1 MEILCY
7 DKFTGQYRKF
17 QFLFEDEMIASING
31 YHIFRVTPKSTLS
44 SQLQTDLGKDAAIC
58 AEALQRKLPVYAVYR
73 KTVLKACYVFT
84 AQDHLLITQSELKK
98 MDFPAE
104 LQGKIDQE
112 ICRDLMDVLLRKPGY
127 KAEFHNHTVDIR
139 RKAFVLQ
146 IVEGILFGIFMGVVF
161 YLALKQST
169 AAVIIGI
176 LWGVMSAIL
185 FTSHELRRQKDQFH
199 LNLS

>member
-1 MEILCY
+1 
-7 DKFTGQYRKF
+7 
-17 QFLFEDEMIASING
+17 MIASIDG
-31 YHIFRVTPKSTLS
+31 YHIFRAAPKSTLA
-44 SQLQTDLGKDAAIC
+44 SQLQTDLGRDSAVC
-58 AEALQRKLPVYAVYR
+58 REALQRKLPVYAVYR
-73 KTVLKACYVFT
+73 KTALKACYIF
-84 AQDHLLITQSELKK
+84 AANDHLLITQSELNK

-104 LQGKIDQE
+104 LQEKIDQE

-139 RKAFVLQ
+139 RKAFILQ
-146 IVEGILFGIFMGVVF
+146 IVEGILFGIVMGVIF
-161 YLALKQST
+161 NFALKQLA

-176 LWGVMSAIL
+176 LWGAMSAIL

>member
-1 MEILCY
+1 
-7 DKFTGQYRKF
+7 
-17 QFLFEDEMIASING
+17 MIASIDG
-31 YHIFRVTPKSTLS
+31 YHIFRAVSKSTLS

-58 AEALQRKLPVYAVYR
+58 KEALQRKLPVYAVYR
-73 KTVLKACYVFT
+73 KTALKACYVFT
-84 AQDHLLITQSELKK
+84 AQDHLLTVQTEWKK
-98 MDFPAE
+98 MDFPAD
-104 LQGKIDQE
+104 LQEKIDQE

-127 KAEFHNHTVDIR
+127 KAEFHNYTVDIR

-161 YLALKQST
+161 NFALKQPA

-199 LNLS
+199 LHLS